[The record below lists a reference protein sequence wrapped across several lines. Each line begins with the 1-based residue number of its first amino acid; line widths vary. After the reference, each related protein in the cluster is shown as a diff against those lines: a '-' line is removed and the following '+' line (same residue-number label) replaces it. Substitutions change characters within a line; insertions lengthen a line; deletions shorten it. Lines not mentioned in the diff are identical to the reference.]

1 MFALFLMS
9 RAALAA
15 DCEVITDGSTYIS
28 RNEVKCYI
36 VRDCVFEKI
45 RPLQESSYVI
55 QFLYSDSWEPAT
67 DVTITGVTLSQ
78 CTGDFGCFQAHVSGS
93 LTISQN
99 CVHSCSGSYMFHG
112 LAMTNENTPIT
123 VNETSLVSCSDAEY
137 PTLLSGF
144 YLQGIGVNPI
154 TAKVGVA
161 NVNVTGCHLM
171 TSQQNDAVIYTQEAM
186 TSLRMLTLV
195 GNSGANLI
203 SCCKSSKDNLVSEI
217 EMTNAVANNMLKGA
231 LRSSVSKVD
240 WSHGVFKENQFRALL
255 TFYSN
260 VQTTVTLSDSV
271 FDKLPD
277 NTDGVTTQNVQTQP
291 NPTTHDIA
299 ALNTALCP
307 GNFQDEEVPPVESP
321 SEEGPGPDTATGEE
335 DVDGTG
341 DGSEPAIDQKPST
354 EDTGNQGGG
363 DRLSGGEI
371 AGIVVGVC
379 AAIAIAAVVVVL
391 LLVKRKKG
399 ERLQSFSDDV

>member
-28 RNEVKCYI
+28 RNEMKCYI

-45 RPLQESSYVI
+45 TPPQGSYVI
-55 QFLYSDSWEPAT
+55 QFLYRYHQDSWEYAT

-78 CTGDFGCFQAHVSGS
+78 CTGDFGCFQAYVSGS

-123 VNETSLVSCSDAEY
+123 VNETSLVSCSDAQNR
-137 PTLLSGF
+137 TLWSGF
-144 YLQGIGVNPI
+144 YLQGSQV

-161 NVNVTGCHLM
+161 NVNVTECHLM
-171 TSQQNDAVIYTQEAM
+171 TSNNDAVIYTQEAM

-195 GNSGANLI
+195 GNSGTTNLI
-203 SCCKSSKDNLVSEI
+203 SCCKSSKGNLVSEI

-240 WSHGVFKENQFRALL
+240 WSHGVFKENEFPALL
-255 TFYSN
+255 TFDSN

-277 NTDGVTTQNVQTQP
+277 NTNDVTIENVQTQE

-391 LLVKRKKG
+391 LPVKRKKG